1 MTAPS
6 HSEKQMHKIIVADG
20 KRQKMEFTIRQMQ
33 IDDLA
38 AVFHLGDKLFTLREY
53 PTLYRTWDEYEVIG
67 FYTGD
72 PAYCLIAEKEGD
84 FAGFLLGT
92 IVDKRNSYRKYGY
105 LVWFGIDERYQG
117 DGVAAQLFD
126 EFRTIM
132 QAEGVR
138 VLLVDTAAD
147 NERALSFFRARGFS
161 SPRDH
166 VYLTLNLP
174 GEDARG

>member
-1 MTAPS
+1 
-6 HSEKQMHKIIVADG
+6 
-20 KRQKMEFTIRQMQ
+20 MEFTIRQMQ

-38 AVFHLGDKLFTLREY
+38 AVFHLGEKLFTLREY

-72 PAYCLIAEKEGD
+72 PEYCLVAESNSQL
-84 FAGFLLGT
+84 AGFLLGS
-92 IVDKRNSYRKYGY
+92 IVDKRNSPRKYGY
-105 LVWFGIDERYQG
+105 LVWFGIDEKFQG
-117 DGVAAQLFD
+117 SGVAELLFD
-126 EFRTIM
+126 GFRKIM
-132 QAEGVR
+132 QAEGVG

-166 VYLTLNLP
+166 VYLTLHLP
-174 GEDARG
+174 GEDIRG